1 MLEYARP
8 IWGGAH
14 DRGRGPDCPKT
25 DTGGHQEVKV
35 KLSVT
40 DLTAGYGKAQVLFGL
55 GLEVAQGE
63 LVALLGANGAGKTT
77 ALRTISGLLKPW
89 AGHIA
94 LDGQSLLGV
103 SAAKRAQMGLGHVP
117 EGRQLFPLMSVEE
130 NLLLGAAFL
139 AWPGRTQGLARIY
152 KLFPRLAERRW
163 QIAGTLSGGEQQM
176 LAIGRALMGRPRIL
190 MVDEPSLGL
199 SPKLAE
205 EVLSTLAQVK
215 AEGVGVLLVE
225 QNVALSLE
233 VADRGYVVEH
243 GKVVLSGSAQELL
256 SNQGVQ
262 KAYLAL

>member
-1 MLEYARP
+1 M
-8 IWGGAH
+8 
-14 DRGRGPDCPKT
+14 
-25 DTGGHQEVKV
+25 
-35 KLSVT
+35 KLSVS

-55 GLEVAQGE
+55 SLEVAKGE

-77 ALRTISGLLKPW
+77 ALRTVSGLLKPW
-89 AGHIA
+89 AGTVA
-94 LDGQSLLGV
+94 LDEQSLLGV
-103 SAAKRAQMGLGHVP
+103 SAARRAQMGLGHVP

-139 AWPGRTQGLARIY
+139 AWSGRSLELERIY
-152 KLFPRLAERRW
+152 NLFPRLAERRW

-205 EVLSTLAQVK
+205 EVLSTLTQVK

-243 GKVVLSGSAQELL
+243 GKVALSGSAQELL
-256 SNQGVQ
+256 SNPGVQ

>member
-1 MLEYARP
+1 M
-8 IWGGAH
+8 
-14 DRGRGPDCPKT
+14 
-25 DTGGHQEVKV
+25 
-35 KLSVT
+35 KLSVKQ
-40 DLTAGYGKAQVLFGL
+40 LTVGYGKAQVLFGL
-55 GLEVAQGE
+55 SLEVAQGE

-77 ALRTISGLLKPW
+77 ALRTISGLLRPW
-89 AGHIA
+89 GGGVW
-94 LDGQSLLGV
+94 LDETSLQGF
-103 SAAKRAQMGLGHVP
+103 SAAQRARRGLGHVP

-130 NLLLGAAFL
+130 NLRLGAAFL
-139 AWPGRTQGLARIY
+139 AWPYRQEGLERIY
-152 KLFPRLAERRW
+152 ALFPRLAERRK
-163 QIAGTLSGGEQQM
+163 QMAGTLSGGEQQM

-205 EVLSTLAQVK
+205 EVLTTLAQVK

-243 GKVVLSGSAQELL
+243 GKVILSGGAQELL

>member
-1 MLEYARP
+1 M
-8 IWGGAH
+8 
-14 DRGRGPDCPKT
+14 
-25 DTGGHQEVKV
+25 
-35 KLSVT
+35 KLAVT
-40 DLTAGYGKAQVLFGL
+40 DLTAGYGKAQVLFGIS
-55 GLEVAQGE
+55 LEVAQGE

-77 ALRTISGLLKPW
+77 TLRTISGLIRPW
-89 AGHIA
+89 AGSVA
-94 LDGQSLLGV
+94 LDGHSLLGI
-103 SAAKRAQMGLGHVP
+103 SAARRAQMGLGHVP

-139 AWPGRTQGLARIY
+139 AWAGKSEQLERIY
-152 KLFPRLAERRW
+152 ALFPRLAERRW
-163 QIAGTLSGGEQQM
+163 QMAGTLSGGEQQM

-205 EVLSTLAQVK
+205 EVLTTLAQVRG
-215 AEGVGVLLVE
+215 EGVGVLLVE

-243 GKVVLSGSAQELL
+243 GRVVLQGSARELS
-256 SNQGVQ
+256 SNEGVQ

>member
-1 MLEYARP
+1 M
-8 IWGGAH
+8 
-14 DRGRGPDCPKT
+14 
-25 DTGGHQEVKV
+25 
-35 KLSVT
+35 KLSVS

-55 GLEVAQGE
+55 GLEVAEGE

-77 ALRTISGLLKPW
+77 TLRTVSGLLKPW
-89 AGHIA
+89 TGRVA

-103 SAAKRAQMGLGHVP
+103 SAARRAQMGLGHVP

-139 AWPGRTQGLARIY
+139 AWSSKTSELQRIY
-152 KLFPRLAERRW
+152 ALFPRLAERRL
-163 QIAGTLSGGEQQM
+163 QMAGTLSGGEQQM
-176 LAIGRALMGRPRIL
+176 LAIGRALMGKPRIL

-215 AEGVGVLLVE
+215 AEGMGVLLVE

-243 GKVVLSGSAQELL
+243 GRVVLSGSAKEL
-256 SNQGVQ
+256 SSDQGVQ

>member
-1 MLEYARP
+1 M
-8 IWGGAH
+8 
-14 DRGRGPDCPKT
+14 
-25 DTGGHQEVKV
+25 

-40 DLTAGYGKAQVLFGL
+40 DLTTGYAKAQVLFGIS
-55 GLEVAQGE
+55 LEVAGGE

-77 ALRTISGLLKPW
+77 ALRTISGLIRPW
-89 AGHIA
+89 GGSVS
-94 LDGQSLLGV
+94 LDGQNLAGQ
-103 SAAKRAQMGLGHVP
+103 SAAKRAHIGLGHVP
-117 EGRQLFPLMSVEE
+117 EGRQLFPLMTVEE

-139 AWPGRTQGLARIY
+139 AWGGKTETLERIY
-152 KLFPRLAERRW
+152 AMFPRLAERKT
-163 QIAGTLSGGEQQM
+163 QLAGTLSGGEQQM
-176 LAIGRALMGRPRIL
+176 LAIGRALMGKPKVL

-233 VADRGYVVEH
+233 VVDRGYVVEH
-243 GKVVLSGSAQELL
+243 GKVVLAGSALEL
-256 SNQGVQ
+256 SKDEGVQ